1 MRIFFTIVLG
11 TGLATI
17 LTGSENAGPANIDDG
32 FRLKGS
38 NASSNVLE
46 YHIPDFELRT
56 IEENGK
62 ILTRPV
68 IPHSGSLV
76 MPGEPDLP
84 STTTF
89 YAVEPGIS
97 YSLQVTIIAS

>member
-1 MRIFFTIVLG
+1 MRIFCAIVLG
-11 TGLATI
+11 SGLATI
-17 LTGSENAGPANIDDG
+17 LSGSENAGLANIDDG

-76 MPGEPDLP
+76 KPGEPDMT

-89 YAVEPGIS
+89 YAVAPGIS
-97 YSLQVTIIAS
+97 

>member
-56 IEENGK
+56 IDLNKTGHPA
-62 ILTRPV
+62 LWQ
-68 IPHSGSLV
+68 SGH
-76 MPGEPDLP
+76 
-84 STTTF
+84 
-89 YAVEPGIS
+89 AW
-97 YSLQVTIIAS
+97 